1 LPTGFQSYVLNTRRP
16 PLNDPRVREALGL
29 AMDYEWMN
37 RQMFYN
43 AYQRVQGLFGNTD
56 CSASGL
62 PGADELALLNPWRGQ
77 LPDTVWGPM
86 ATPPRT
92 DGELGL
98 RGNLRRAQALLREA
112 GWTVQGGELRNAKG
126 EPMVLEYLDSNEAGA
141 RVVTPW
147 ARNLEKLGV
156 TLRFRP
162 VDFALYQQRLRTFD
176 FDVISIAFQGTHNP
190 GAEYADLFGSE
201 AARTEDSGNLA
212 GVSSPAV
219 DALINRMVNA
229 RSRGDLVAACRALDR
244 AITHSHVLIP
254 QWSATTH
261 RMAFNDRRLTRPDV
275 VPPYVDGEGWAMD
288 VWWSRP

>member
-1 LPTGFQSYVLNTRRP
+1 
-16 PLNDPRVREALGL
+16 
-29 AMDYEWMN
+29 
-37 RQMFYN
+37 
-43 AYQRVQGLFGNTD
+43 
-56 CSASGL
+56 
-62 PGADELALLNPWRGQ
+62 
-77 LPDTVWGPM
+77 
-86 ATPPRT
+86 
-92 DGELGL
+92 
-98 RGNLRRAQALLREA
+98 
-112 GWTVQGGELRNAKG
+112 
-126 EPMVLEYLDSNEAGA
+126 
-141 RVVTPW
+141 VVTPW

-156 TLRFRP
+156 ALRFRP